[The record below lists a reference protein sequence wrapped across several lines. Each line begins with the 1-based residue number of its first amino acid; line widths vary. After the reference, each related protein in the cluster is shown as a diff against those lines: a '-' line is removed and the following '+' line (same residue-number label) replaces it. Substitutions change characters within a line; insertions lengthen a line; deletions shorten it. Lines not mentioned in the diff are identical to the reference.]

1 MERKEQVFLA
11 ALAGLLH
18 DIGKFALRGGKQ
30 GASRSWDGQAEQ
42 DYKYKHALLSED
54 FAERYL
60 PPQWQG
66 QVKFAIG
73 RHHRP
78 HDRLASAVAL
88 ADRLSAG
95 ERADDPA
102 DESQPKSHPARL
114 LSIFSDVRLEATES
128 EVPQVYWPL
137 KPLELNEHH
146 LFPDQHPS
154 GEVWKEYEKLYSGFV
169 DRVKALQAAYQNG
182 GEIAFYLE
190 SLLAEMQQVLWCVPS
205 AYYNNRPDIS
215 LYDHSRMTAALAAAL
230 YDSPSLS
237 DEQLAAFAA
246 EPEKVEDELVALVG
260 GDLTG
265 VQSFLYTITA
275 RGAASG
281 LRGRS
286 FYLQLLG
293 LVIARYVLDQLHLPV
308 TSLIYAGGGNFYL
321 IARREDAKK
330 LPEIQAQ
337 VSRALFNEHQGELGL
352 ILQARPL
359 RGTHFFNGQIRYQW
373 DGLIGQINA
382 AKLKRLEGLEADL
395 VRVFEPHGVGG
406 STPQQCAVC
415 GREHSGVKQKQ
426 VDEGV
431 EEKVNKCPVCESY
444 EDLGKL
450 LRKARYLVLQPISG
464 ELPAQVEMQA
474 GRGWGAMIRQFGYA
488 VQVLEKLENEPT
500 GIIFALNDE
509 AFAQRQPGPQR
520 ATARY
525 LLVNVTPI
533 LSEEEHDALRGKV
546 DQLPVAGSVKPLNVL
561 EAQAEGIKRLGVLRM
576 DVDNLGK
583 IFADGLNTRATLSR
597 IASLSFA
604 VSLFFEGWVGE
615 IARQMNNEINKEKKE
630 KNERLYSIYSGGD
643 DLFFVGSWDVVVEF
657 ALRLR
662 RDLNRFTGGHPD
674 IHPSGGIVLV
684 GGKYPLYQAAEEAG
698 NAEDE
703 AKDYRWTKNGK
714 EYHKDALTFLGQPL
728 AWERFGYH
736 ECGNKQADTAHALMH
751 TLAEIVETH
760 ENRALIGKLIRLHE
774 LYQARLQER
783 RKGGKDRNR
792 AGQVQLLWG
801 PWNWLAEYHL
811 SRLKGLPKDGVEKIR
826 TRLKQENFRSIEWIG
841 LAARWAE
848 LITRERR

>member
-1 MERKEQVFLA
+1 MEQKEQVFLA

-18 DIGKFALRGGKQ
+18 DIGKFALRGGAE
-30 GASRSWDGQAEQ
+30 GASRSWDRQAEQ

-73 RHHRP
+73 KHHRP

-95 ERADDPA
+95 ERADSLSD
-102 DESQPKSHPARL
+102 DSQREKQPARL
-114 LSIFSDVRLEATES
+114 LSIFSDVRLEAGED

-137 KPLELNEHH
+137 KTLELSKTH
-146 LFPDQHPS
+146 LFPEKDYG
-154 GEVWKEYEKLYSGFV
+154 GELWKEYEKLYGGFV
-169 DRVKALQAAYQNG
+169 AQAEKLKTAYQNDG
-182 GEIAFYLE
+182 DIAYYLE
-190 SLLAEMQQVLWCVPS
+190 SLLAEMQHFLWCVPS
-205 AYYNNRPDIS
+205 AYYKSRPDIS
-215 LYDHSRMTAALAAAL
+215 LYDHSRMTAALAVAL

-237 DEQLAAFAA
+237 DEQLAAFAQQ
-246 EPEKVEDELVALVG
+246 PERVEDDLVTLVG

-308 TSLIYAGGGNFYL
+308 TSLIYVGGGNFYL
-321 IARREDAKK
+321 IARREDAAR

-352 ILQARPL
+352 ILQARL
-359 RGTHFFNGQIRYQW
+359 LSGRHFFNGEIRHQW

-382 AKLKRLEGLEADL
+382 AKLKRLEGLEVDL
-395 VRVFEPHGVGG
+395 ARVFEPHGVGG

-415 GREHSGVKQKQ
+415 GREHSGIKPRR

-431 EEKVNKCPVCESY
+431 EETVNKCPVCESY

-450 LRKARYLVLQPISG
+450 LRKARYLVLQPVEG
-464 ELPAQVEMQA
+464 EPPAQIQMQA
-474 GRGWGAMIRQFGYA
+474 GRGWQAITRQFGYA
-488 VQVLEKLENEPT
+488 VQVLEKLENEAT
-500 GIIFALNDE
+500 GILFALNDE
-509 AFAQRQPGPQR
+509 AFNHRLPRPQC
-520 ATARY
+520 AMARY

-533 LSEEEHDALRGKV
+533 LSEREHAGLRGKV
-546 DQLPVAGSVKPLNVL
+546 DQLPVPGSVKPLNVL
-561 EAQAEGIKRLGVLRM
+561 EAQARGIKRLGVLRM

-583 IFADGLNTRATLSR
+583 IFAEGLQERATLSR

-615 IARQMNNEINKEKKE
+615 IARQMNEEE
-630 KNERLYSIYSGGD
+630 SQRLYSIYSGGD
-643 DLFFVGSWDVVVEF
+643 DLFFVGSWDMVVEF
-657 ALRLR
+657 AMRLR
-662 RDLNRFTGGHPD
+662 HDLNRFTGGHPD

-698 NAEDE
+698 AAEDQ
-703 AKDYRWTKNGK
+703 AKHHRWAKNGI
-714 EYHKDALTFLGQPL
+714 ERQKDALSFLRMPL
-728 AWERFGYH
+728 AWERFGFH
-736 ECGNKQADTAHALMH
+736 ADAEEEEDTAHALML
-751 TLAEIVETH
+751 TLKQIVESH

-774 LYQARLQER
+774 LYQARLEER
-783 RKGGKDRNR
+783 RKSGEDLNR
-792 AGQVQLLWG
+792 AGQIQVLWG

-811 SRLKGLPKDGVEKIR
+811 SRLKDVPKDDVEKIR
-826 TRLKQENFRSIEWIG
+826 RRLKQENFRSIEWIG

>member
-1 MERKEQVFLA
+1 MEQKEQVFLA

-18 DIGKFALRGGKQ
+18 DIGKFALRAGAE
-30 GASRSWDGQAEQ
+30 GASRSWDKEAEQ

-73 RHHRP
+73 KHHRP
-78 HDRLASAVAL
+78 HDRLDNAVAL

-95 ERADDPA
+95 ERADPVN
-102 DESQPKSHPARL
+102 DERQPRNHPPRL
-114 LSIFSDVRLEATES
+114 LSIFSNVRLEAKED

-137 KPLELNEHH
+137 QPLELSENH
-146 LFPDQHPS
+146 LFPDTNN
-154 GEVWKEYEKLYSGFV
+154 GAEVETAYRRLYDGFV
-169 DRVKALQAAYQNG
+169 ERAENLKAAYQNG
-182 GEIAFYLE
+182 GEMAYYLE
-190 SLLAEMQQVLWCVPS
+190 SLLAEMQQALWCVPS
-205 AYYNNRPDIS
+205 AYYRNRPDIS

-230 YDSPSLS
+230 YDSSSLS
-237 DEQLAAFAA
+237 DERLAAFAQDA
-246 EPEKVEDELVALVG
+246 EKVEDELVTLVG

-293 LVIARYVLDQLHLPV
+293 LVIARYVLDQLQLPV
-308 TSLIYAGGGNFYL
+308 TNLIYGGGGNFYL
-321 IARREDAKK
+321 IARREDAEK
-330 LPEIQAQ
+330 LPQIQAQ

-359 RGTHFFNGQIRYQW
+359 RGRHFFNGEIRNEW

-382 AKLKRLEGLEADL
+382 AKLNRLEGLEADL

-406 STPQQCAVC
+406 SAPQQCAVC
-415 GREHSGVKQKQ
+415 GREHSGVKVRQ

-431 EEKVNKCPVCESY
+431 TQTVNKCPVCESY

-450 LRKARYLVLQPISG
+450 LRKAQYLVLQPVEG
-464 ELPAQVEMQA
+464 EPPAQIQAQA
-474 GRGWGAMIRQFGYA
+474 GRGWGAMIQQFGYQ
-488 VQVLEKLENEPT
+488 VKVLERLENEPS
-500 GIIFALNDE
+500 GIVFALSD
-509 AFAQRQPGPQR
+509 AALKQRQPGPQR

-533 LSEEEHDALRGKV
+533 LSEAEYAELRGKV

-561 EAQAEGIKRLGVLRM
+561 EAQAEGIKRVGVLRM

-583 IFADGLNTRATLSR
+583 IFADGLGQHATLSR
-597 IASLSFA
+597 IASLSLA

-615 IARQMNNEINKEKKE
+615 IARQMNAEGK
-630 KNERLYSIYSGGD
+630 ERLYSIYSGGD
-643 DLFFVGSWDVVVEF
+643 DLFFVGSWDEVVEF
-657 ALRLR
+657 AIRLR
-662 RDLNRFTGGHPD
+662 RDLSRFTGGHPD

-698 NAEDE
+698 AAEE
-703 AKDYRWTKNGK
+703 QAKGYRRIRNGNIQQ
-714 EYHKDALTFLGQPL
+714 KDALSFLGMPL
-728 AWERFGYH
+728 AWERFGCH
-736 ECGNKQADTAHALMH
+736 ECGEEQEDTAHALMH
-751 TLAEIVETH
+751 TLTEMVKTH

-774 LYQARLQER
+774 LYQARLEER
-783 RKGGKDRNR
+783 RKSGEDLNR
-792 AGQVQLLWG
+792 AGQLQALWG

-811 SRLKGLPKDGVEKIR
+811 SRLKGAPKDEVEKIR
-826 TRLKQENFRSIEWIG
+826 ARLKQENFRSIEWIG

-848 LITRERR
+848 LITRKS